1 MTDISRRDV
10 LGGTGR
16 LAIAAGAVGAAPG
29 LGWLAPRPAPGGQL
43 RPGPAQPGDQ
53 PVAAESPADRPRWRR
68 PRPDWDRLARELRGR
83 LLRPGDAGYTA
94 ASLPYNRRY
103 AAIAPGGV
111 ALCADAADVATAV
124 LWARRYEVPFAARSG
139 GHSYGGYSASRGLVI
154 SLAPMNAFRVDR
166 RALTVTTGAGVRLRE
181 VYAGLEGTGVAVP
194 GGRCPTVGISGLLLG
209 GGFGF
214 SSRHL
219 GLTCDQL
226 LETEVVTASG
236 QIVRATPAAHPDLF
250 WACQGGGGGNF
261 GINTR
266 YTLRATPV
274 GGVSVYRLEWPWRR
288 AAAALEAMQAL
299 MSHAPAALSCRVGLD
314 VHGGGTVTGGTP
326 ERGVSA
332 LGLYFGPSRD
342 LAELLAPVLA
352 AAWPSAQQVE
362 DRGYLAAQAFLA
374 HNVPFGRFASRSRF
388 LPRALPAAGLDT
400 AIRWVERWPG
410 SSNAGG
416 GGMTL
421 FAWGGRINQVRSAAT
436 AFVHRDA
443 AFLMDTE
450 TSWTERDSPRVVSAG
465 LDWLDGIYGA
475 LRPFGTPQ
483 AYQNFIDPALADW
496 QSAYYGANLPRL
508 KQVKRDWD
516 PDRVFKFPQAI
527 PDAATPA

>member
-10 LGGTGR
+10 LGGTGK
-16 LAIAAGAVGAAPG
+16 LAIAAGAAGAGPG
-29 LGWLAPRPAPGGQL
+29 LGWLAPLSRP
-43 RPGPAQPGDQ
+43 PGPPAAGRQPHA
-53 PVAAESPADRPRWRR
+53 PVPAARPQWRR
-68 PRPDWDRLARELRGR
+68 PRPDWDQLGRELRGR
-83 LLRPGDAGYTA
+83 LLRPGDRGFTA
-94 ASLPYNRRY
+94 ASMPYNRRY
-103 AAIAPGGV
+103 AAITPGGV
-111 ALCADAADVATAV
+111 ALCADAADVAAAV

-154 SLAPMNAFRVDR
+154 SLAPLKSIRVDR
-166 RALTVTTGAGVRLRE
+166 RALTVTTGAGVRLRDI
-181 VYAGLEGTGVAVP
+181 YAELKGSGVAVP

-214 SSRHL
+214 SSRRL

-226 LETEVVTASG
+226 VETEVVTADG
-236 QIVRATPAAHPDLF
+236 EIVRVTRATHPDLF

-274 GGVSVYRLEWPWRR
+274 GRVSVYRLEWPWRQ
-288 AAAALEAMQAL
+288 AAAALDAVQKL
-299 MSHAPAALSCRVGLD
+299 MSQAPAALSCRVGLD
-314 VHGGGTVTGGTP
+314 VHGGGPATGGPP

-332 LGLYFGPSRD
+332 LGQYFGPARD

-352 AAWPSAQQVE
+352 AAPPSARLIE
-362 DRGYLAAQAFLA
+362 DRSYLAAQAFLA
-374 HNVPFGRFASRSRF
+374 HNVPSGRFASRSRF
-388 LPRALPAAGLDT
+388 LSRALPAAGVGT
-400 AIRWVERWPG
+400 AIRWIERWPG
-410 SSNAGG
+410 SSNPGG

-421 FAWGGRINQVRSAAT
+421 FAWGGRINQVEPGAT

-450 TSWTERDSPRVVSAG
+450 TSWTVRDSPRVVSAN
-465 LDWLDGIYGA
+465 LDWLDGIYHA
-475 LRPFGTPQ
+475 LRPFSTQQ

-496 QSAYYGANLPRL
+496 QAAYYGANLARL

-516 PDRVFKFPQAI
+516 PDRAFKFPQAI
-527 PDAATPA
+527 PDAPAHV

>member
-16 LAIAAGAVGAAPG
+16 LAIAGTVAAAAPG
-29 LGWLAPRPAPGGQL
+29 LGWLAPGPARAAAQPAPAGS
-43 RPGPAQPGDQ
+43 RPG
-53 PVAAESPADRPRWRR
+53 WRR
-68 PRPDWDRLARELRGR
+68 PRPDWDLLGRRLRGR
-83 LLRPGDAGYTA
+83 LLRPGDRGFSA
-94 ASLPYNRRY
+94 ASVPYNRRY
-103 AAIAPGGV
+103 AAIVPGGV

-154 SLAPMNAFRVDR
+154 SLAPLNAIRVDR
-166 RALTVTTGAGVRLRE
+166 EALTVTAGAGARLRE
-181 VYAGLEGTGVAVP
+181 VYAGLAGSGVAVP

-214 SSRHL
+214 SSRQL

-226 LETEVVTASG
+226 LETEVVTADG
-236 QIVRATPAAHPDLF
+236 QVVRATRASHPGLL

-274 GGVSVYRLEWPWRR
+274 GRVSVYRLEWPWAR
-288 AAAALEAMQAL
+288 AAAALAAVQAL
-299 MSHAPAALSCRVGLD
+299 MAHAPAALSCRVGLD

-332 LGLYFGPSRD
+332 LGQYFGPSRD

-352 AAWPSAQQVE
+352 AAWPSAQLVE
-362 DRGYLAAQAFLA
+362 DRSYLAAQAFLA
-374 HNVPFGRFASRSRF
+374 RNVPSGGFASRSRF
-388 LPRALPAAGLDT
+388 LRRALPAAGIDT
-400 AIRWVERWPG
+400 AIRQVERWPG
-410 SSNAGG
+410 SSNPGG

-421 FAWGGRINQVRSAAT
+421 FAWGGRISEVRPAAT

-450 TSWTERDSPRVVSAG
+450 TSWTDRDGPRVVSAN

-475 LRPFGTPQ
+475 LRPFGTAE

-496 QSAYYGANLPRL
+496 AHAYYGANLPRL
-508 KQVKRDWD
+508 KQLKRDWD
-516 PDRVFKFPQAI
+516 PDRVFRFPQAI
-527 PDAATPA
+527 PDAAARV